1 MKARLP
7 HPEHTSYL
15 THRKQVVW
23 QVILPVVLAAMLLIG
38 LIVLISLSTFRG
50 GGDVARWAA
59 ISTIWI
65 VIPILVAGLVILV
78 LLIGVNY
85 LVARL
90 AQLIPNY
97 TGIAQDYVF
106 RAAGV
111 IKRMTKAVVKPV
123 FILDNLTANIKAF
136 IGRR

>member
-23 QVILPVVLAAMLLIG
+23 QVILPVVLAALLLIG

-50 GGDVARWAA
+50 GADMGRWAA

-65 VIPILVAGLVILV
+65 VMPILVVGMLVLI

-85 LVARL
+85 LIARL

-123 FILDNLTANIKAF
+123 FFLDTLTANLKAF

>member
-23 QVILPVVLAAMLLIG
+23 QVILPVVLAALLLIG

-50 GGDVARWAA
+50 GADMGRWAA

-65 VIPILVAGLVILV
+65 VMPILVVGMLVLI

-85 LVARL
+85 LIARL

-123 FILDNLTANIKAF
+123 FFLDTLTTKLKAF